1 MRPNPPTAPLLLTLV
16 LIAAGGCSTPAFKG
30 GGTVTV
36 QFEEGANFNDFGS
49 SADGSPYA
57 AAQERR
63 QLEDVVIELADS
75 YIPEGFNVRLRFS
88 DIDRAGQIPPMSARR
103 IRMVTDQFP
112 ARAVFNYFVTD
123 AAGEPIR
130 HGAESLFLAFPQY
143 LRSGT
148 PPDTAMPDMDELFRP
163 WFRQVGRQL
172 PRARHE

>member
-1 MRPNPPTAPLLLTLV
+1 MRPNQTAAPLLLALALV
-16 LIAAGGCSTPAFKG
+16 TAGGCSTPAAKG

-36 QFEEGANFNDFGS
+36 QFEEGANFTDFGA

-63 QLEDVVIELADS
+63 QLEDVLIELADS

-103 IRMVTDQFP
+103 IRVVTDHFA
-112 ARAVFNYFVTD
+112 ARVVFNYFVTD
-123 AAGEPIR
+123 SGGEPVQ
-130 HGAESLFLAFPQY
+130 HGSESLFLAFPQY
-143 LRSGT
+143 LRSGS

-163 WFRQVGRQL
+163 WFRQLGRKL